1 MENTV
6 LIIHVVL
13 AFLIIILVLLQKSEG
28 GGLGIGGS
36 QSGGFMTSRGTAN
49 TLTKITTIVGALFF
63 ITSILLA
70 ILSGSNYKPSIS
82 QEIKIDAT
90 KENNS
95 ARLNQ
100 PYMYTGWQHKK
111 IENET
116 TWSYKM
122 LQAALRHSN
131 TS

>member
-28 GGLGIGGS
+28 GGLGIGGN

-49 TLTKITTIVGALFF
+49 TLTKITTLVGSLFF

-70 ILSGSNYKPSIS
+70 ILSGSKYETSIS
-82 QEIKIDAT
+82 QEIKTDII
-90 KENNS
+90 NN
-95 ARLNQ
+95 NDK
-100 PYMYTGWQHKK
+100 PKVPTD
-111 IENET
+111 N
-116 TWSYKM
+116 
-122 LQAALRHSN
+122 
-131 TS
+131 

>member
-49 TLTKITTIVGALFF
+49 TLTKITTFVGALFF

-82 QEIKIDAT
+82 QEINSDKIN
-90 KENNS
+90 ENKDPKVPTDN
-95 ARLNQ
+95 
-100 PYMYTGWQHKK
+100 
-111 IENET
+111 
-116 TWSYKM
+116 
-122 LQAALRHSN
+122 
-131 TS
+131 

>member
-6 LIIHVVL
+6 LIIHVLL

-70 ILSGSNYKPSIS
+70 ILSGSNYKPSIL
-82 QEIKIDAT
+82 QEIKTDTIN
-90 KENNS
+90 ENN
-95 ARLNQ
+95 N
-100 PYMYTGWQHKK
+100 PKVPTD
-111 IENET
+111 N
-116 TWSYKM
+116 
-122 LQAALRHSN
+122 
-131 TS
+131 

>member
-49 TLTKITTIVGALFF
+49 WLTKITTLIGALFF

-70 ILSGSNYKPSIS
+70 ILAGSNYTPSIT
-82 QEIKIDAT
+82 QEI
-90 KENNS
+90 NNDVINKNNDPKVPTDNWK
-95 ARLNQ
+95 LF
-100 PYMYTGWQHKK
+100 YLM
-111 IENET
+111 
-116 TWSYKM
+116 
-122 LQAALRHSN
+122 
-131 TS
+131 

>member
-13 AFLIIILVLLQKSEG
+13 ALLIIILVLLQKSEG

-49 TLTKITTIVGALFF
+49 TLTKITTMVGSLFF

-70 ILSGSNYKPSIS
+70 ILSGSSHTPSIS
-82 QEIKIDAT
+82 QEIKNDSIND
-90 KENNS
+90 NNDPKVPTD
-95 ARLNQ
+95 N
-100 PYMYTGWQHKK
+100 
-111 IENET
+111 
-116 TWSYKM
+116 
-122 LQAALRHSN
+122 
-131 TS
+131 

>member
-13 AFLIIILVLLQKSEG
+13 AFLIIVLVLLQKSEG

-49 TLTKITTIVGALFF
+49 TLTKITTLVGSLFF

-70 ILSGSNYKPSIS
+70 ILSGSNKNASIS
-82 QEIKIDAT
+82 QEIKTDTIN
-90 KENNS
+90 ENN
-95 ARLNQ
+95 N
-100 PYMYTGWQHKK
+100 PKVPTD
-111 IENET
+111 N
-116 TWSYKM
+116 
-122 LQAALRHSN
+122 
-131 TS
+131 

>member
-1 MENTV
+1 MITII
-6 LIIHVVL
+6 LIIHVIL
-13 AFLIIILVLLQKSEG
+13 AICIICAVLLQKSEG

-82 QEIKIDAT
+82 QEIKTDTIN
-90 KENNS
+90 EN
-95 ARLNQ
+95 
-100 PYMYTGWQHKK
+100 
-111 IENET
+111 
-116 TWSYKM
+116 
-122 LQAALRHSN
+122 SN
-131 TS
+131 PKVPTDN

>member
-13 AFLIIILVLLQKSEG
+13 AFLIIVLVLLQKSEG

-49 TLTKITTIVGALFF
+49 TLTKITTFVGALFF

-82 QEIKIDAT
+82 QEINSDKIN
-90 KENNS
+90 ENNDPKVPTD
-95 ARLNQ
+95 N
-100 PYMYTGWQHKK
+100 
-111 IENET
+111 
-116 TWSYKM
+116 
-122 LQAALRHSN
+122 
-131 TS
+131 

>member
-13 AFLIIILVLLQKSEG
+13 AFLIIVLVLLQKSEG

-70 ILSGSNYKPSIS
+70 ILSGNLK
-82 QEIKIDAT
+82 
-90 KENNS
+90 NNS
-95 ARLNQ
+95 IIND
-100 PYMYTGWQHKK
+100 TK
-111 IENET
+111 IEDIIEENGDET
-116 TWSYKM
+116 KPIVPDTE
-122 LQAALRHSN
+122 
-131 TS
+131 

>member
-1 MENTV
+1 MITFILV
-6 LIIHVVL
+6 IHVVL
-13 AFLIIILVLLQKSEG
+13 AICIICAVLLQKSEG

-82 QEIKIDAT
+82 QEINTDKIN
-90 KENNS
+90 ENN
-95 ARLNQ
+95 N
-100 PYMYTGWQHKK
+100 PKVPTD
-111 IENET
+111 N
-116 TWSYKM
+116 
-122 LQAALRHSN
+122 
-131 TS
+131 